1 MTRDGCVPFN
11 LVPCSNTGRPGN
23 AASYGHGAGTPLP
36 LARWWTRYI
45 CPPGGVVLD
54 PFMGAG
60 TMAVA
65 AVEEG
70 RQFVG
75 IERDP
80 GYCEIA
86 ERRIDASIRQQQPNL
101 FEKAETA

>member
-1 MTRDGCVPFN
+1 
-11 LVPCSNTGRPGN
+11 
-23 AASYGHGAGTPLP
+23 
-36 LARWWTRYI
+36 
-45 CPPGGVVLD
+45 
-54 PFMGAG
+54 MGAG

-70 RQFVG
+70 RRFVG
-75 IERDP
+75 IERDA